1 MHVTDKTA
9 MLPGGFLY
17 LLEQEEK
24 RRQQREE
31 TGLPALTILIDA
43 AHSGGG
49 QARHIRRFLLGLYN
63 ASHWPFELNRLRA
76 LDTELQQAALQ
87 VLALDWN
94 GREVHTYLPHGDEL
108 FQSWWERESET

>member
-1 MHVTDKTA
+1 MTDKTS
-9 MLPGGFLY
+9 MLSERFLF

-24 RRQQREE
+24 RRQQREDE
-31 TGLPALTILIDA
+31 GLPALTILLDDA
-43 AHSGGG
+43 QSGGG

-94 GREVHTYLPHGDEL
+94 GREVHTYVPGGDEL
-108 FQSWWERESET
+108 FQSWWEWETGD

>member
-1 MHVTDKTA
+1 MHMTDKTA
-9 MLPGGFLY
+9 TPPDSFLL

-24 RRQQREE
+24 RRQQRKES
-31 TGLPALTILIDA
+31 GLPALKLLIDA

-63 ASHWPFELNRLRA
+63 ASHWPFELDRLRA
-76 LDTELQQAALQ
+76 LDTELQQAALR

-94 GREVHTYLPHGDEL
+94 GREVHTYLPDGDAL
-108 FQSWWERESET
+108 FQSWWESEA

>member
-1 MHVTDKTA
+1 MTDKTA
-9 MLPGGFLY
+9 MFPEGLLF

-63 ASHWPFELNRLRA
+63 ASHWPVSYTHL
-76 LDTELQQAALQ
+76 T
-87 VLALDWN
+87 
-94 GREVHTYLPHGDEL
+94 LPTK
-108 FQSWWERESET
+108 RIV

>member
-1 MHVTDKTA
+1 MTDKTA
-9 MLPGGFLY
+9 MLPESFLF

-24 RRQQREE
+24 RRQQREDA
-31 TGLPALTILIDA
+31 GLPALTILIDA

-94 GREVHTYLPHGDEL
+94 GREVHTYVPGGDQL
-108 FQSWWERESET
+108 FQSWWEWESGD

>member
-1 MHVTDKTA
+1 MKDRTA
-9 MLPGGFLY
+9 RLPDSFLL

-24 RRQQREE
+24 WRQQRENA
-31 TGLPALTILIDA
+31 GLPALTILIDA

-49 QARHIRRFLLGLYN
+49 QARHVRRFLLGLYN

-76 LDTELQQAALQ
+76 LDTELQQAALR

-94 GREVHTYLPHGDEL
+94 GREVHTYVPGGDEL
-108 FQSWWERESET
+108 FQSWWERESGA

>member
-1 MHVTDKTA
+1 MMDKTA
-9 MLPGGFLY
+9 MLPDSFLH

-31 TGLPALTILIDA
+31 SGLPALKLLIDA

-63 ASHWPFELNRLRA
+63 ASRWPFELNRLRA
-76 LDTELQQAALQ
+76 LDTELQQAALR

-94 GREVHTYLPHGDEL
+94 GREVHTYVPGGDEL

>member
-1 MHVTDKTA
+1 MTDKTA
-9 MLPGGFLY
+9 MLPESFLF

-24 RRQQREE
+24 RRQQREDA
-31 TGLPALTILIDA
+31 GRPALKVLIDA

-49 QARHIRRFLLGLYN
+49 QALHIRRFLLGLYN

-76 LDTELQQAALQ
+76 LDTELQQAVLQ

-94 GREVHTYLPHGDEL
+94 GREVHTYVPEGDQL
-108 FQSWWERESET
+108 FQSWWEREASV

>member
-1 MHVTDKTA
+1 MKDRTA
-9 MLPGGFLY
+9 RLPDSFLL

-24 RRQQREE
+24 RRQQREDA
-31 TGLPALTILIDA
+31 GRPALTVLIDA

-49 QARHIRRFLLGLYN
+49 EARHNRRFLLGLYN

>member
-1 MHVTDKTA
+1 MTDKTA

-43 AHSGGG
+43 AHSGVG

-76 LDTELQQAALQ
+76 LDAELQQAALQ

-94 GREVHTYLPHGDEL
+94 GREVHTYLPGGDEL
-108 FQSWWERESET
+108 FQAWWEQESKA

>member
-1 MHVTDKTA
+1 MTDTTA
-9 MLPGGFLY
+9 MLPESFLF

-24 RRQQREE
+24 RRQQREDAE
-31 TGLPALTILIDA
+31 LPALTTLIDA

-49 QARHIRRFLLGLYN
+49 QARHIRRLLLGLYN
-63 ASHWPFELNRLRA
+63 SSHWPFELNRLRA

-94 GREVHTYLPHGDEL
+94 GREVHTYVPGGDEL
-108 FQSWWERESET
+108 FQAWWERESGD

>member
-1 MHVTDKTA
+1 MTDKTA
-9 MLPGGFLY
+9 MLPEGFLD

-24 RRQQREE
+24 LRQQRE
-31 TGLPALTILIDA
+31 GSGPPALKRLIDA
-43 AHSGGG
+43 AQNGGS

-108 FQSWWERESET
+108 FQSWWEWESET

>member
-1 MHVTDKTA
+1 MTDKTA
-9 MLPGGFLY
+9 MLPEGFLD

-24 RRQQREE
+24 RRLQREGE
-31 TGLPALTILIDA
+31 GLSALTMLIDA

-76 LDTELQQAALQ
+76 LDTELQQAVLQ

-94 GREVHTYLPHGDEL
+94 GREVHTYVPGGDEL
-108 FQSWWERESET
+108 FQSWWERESGD

>member
-1 MHVTDKTA
+1 MTDKTA

>member
-1 MHVTDKTA
+1 MTDTTA
-9 MLPGGFLY
+9 MLPESFLF

-24 RRQQREE
+24 RRQQREDA
-31 TGLPALTILIDA
+31 GLPALTTLIDA

-49 QARHIRRFLLGLYN
+49 QARHIRRLLLGLYN
-63 ASHWPFELNRLRA
+63 SSHWPFELNRLRA

-94 GREVHTYLPHGDEL
+94 GREVHTYVPGGDEL
-108 FQSWWERESET
+108 FQAWWEREVGT

>member
-1 MHVTDKTA
+1 MTDKTA
-9 MLPGGFLY
+9 MLPESFLF

-24 RRQQREE
+24 RRQQREDA
-31 TGLPALTILIDA
+31 GLALTILIDA

-63 ASHWPFELNRLRA
+63 ASHWPFELDQLRA
-76 LDTELQQAALQ
+76 LDVELQQAALQ

-94 GREVHTYLPHGDEL
+94 GREIHTYVPGGDQL
-108 FQSWWERESET
+108 FQSWWERESGD

>member
-1 MHVTDKTA
+1 MKDRTDR
-9 MLPGGFLY
+9 LPDSFFL

-24 RRQQREE
+24 WRQQREDA
-31 TGLPALTILIDA
+31 GLPALTTLIDA

-94 GREVHTYLPHGDEL
+94 SREVHTYVRGGDQL
-108 FQSWWERESET
+108 FQSWWEREASV

>member
-1 MHVTDKTA
+1 MKDRTA
-9 MLPGGFLY
+9 RLPDSFFL

-24 RRQQREE
+24 WRQQREDA
-31 TGLPALTILIDA
+31 GLPALTTLIDA

-94 GREVHTYLPHGDEL
+94 SREVHTYVRGGDQL
-108 FQSWWERESET
+108 FQSWWEREASV

>member
-1 MHVTDKTA
+1 MKDRTA
-9 MLPGGFLY
+9 RLPDSFFL

-24 RRQQREE
+24 WRQQREDA
-31 TGLPALTILIDA
+31 GLPALTTLIDA

-63 ASHWPFELNRLRA
+63 ASRWPFELNRLRA

-94 GREVHTYLPHGDEL
+94 SREVHTYVRGGDQL
-108 FQSWWERESET
+108 FQSWWEREASV

>member
-1 MHVTDKTA
+1 MTDKTA
-9 MLPGGFLY
+9 MLPEGFLY

-43 AHSGGG
+43 AHSGSG

-63 ASHWPFELNRLRA
+63 ASRWPFELNRLRA

-87 VLALDWN
+87 VLELDWN
-94 GREVHTYLPHGDEL
+94 GREVHTYVPGGDEL
-108 FQSWWERESET
+108 FQSWWEREVGT

>member
-1 MHVTDKTA
+1 MHMTDKTA

-49 QARHIRRFLLGLYN
+49 QALHIRRFLLGLYN

>member
-1 MHVTDKTA
+1 MTDRTA
-9 MLPGGFLY
+9 MLPESFLF

-24 RRQQREE
+24 RRQQREDA
-31 TGLPALTILIDA
+31 GLPALTILIDA

-63 ASHWPFELNRLRA
+63 ASRWPFELNRLRA

-94 GREVHTYLPHGDEL
+94 GREIHTYVPGGDQL
-108 FQSWWERESET
+108 FQSWWEWESES

>member
-1 MHVTDKTA
+1 MTDKTA
-9 MLPGGFLY
+9 MLPESFLF

-24 RRQQREE
+24 RRQLREDA
-31 TGLPALTILIDA
+31 GLPALTILIDA

-63 ASHWPFELNRLRA
+63 SSHWPFELNRLRA

>member
-1 MHVTDKTA
+1 MTDRTT
-9 MLPGGFLY
+9 MLPEGFLF

-24 RRQQREE
+24 RRQQREDE
-31 TGLPALTILIDA
+31 GLPALTMLIDA

-63 ASHWPFELNRLRA
+63 ASHWAFELNRLRA
-76 LDTELQQAALQ
+76 LDTELQQAVLQ

-94 GREVHTYLPHGDEL
+94 GREVHTYVPGGDEL
-108 FQSWWERESET
+108 FQSWWERELDT

>member
-1 MHVTDKTA
+1 MTDKTA
-9 MLPGGFLY
+9 AFPESLLL
-17 LLEQEEK
+17 LLEKEEK
-24 RRQQREE
+24 LRLQRESS
-31 TGLPALTILIDA
+31 GLPALKTLIDA

-63 ASHWPFELNRLRA
+63 ANHWPFELNRLRA

-94 GREVHTYLPHGDEL
+94 GREVHTYVRDGDAL
-108 FQSWWERESET
+108 FQSWWDRESDC